1 MVLPILLE
9 NEQLLDLWQPY
20 LHHSL
25 DTAQILVRE
34 RHFGQVVGGP
44 LYSARQHS
52 LDEHDNISVS
62 RVIRILFCL

>member
-9 NEQLLDLWQPY
+9 NEKLLDLQPY
-20 LHHSL
+20 LQYSL

-52 LDEHDNISVS
+52 LNEHGNIDH
-62 RVIRILFCL
+62 RG

>member
-9 NEQLLDLWQPY
+9 NEKLLDLQPY
-20 LHHSL
+20 LQYSL

-44 LYSARQHS
+44 YIQRDSIHL
-52 LDEHDNISVS
+52 ISMATLITEGS
-62 RVIRILFCL
+62 